1 MPIGD
6 KEALIARWRALDEE
20 VRRAGA
26 KLVVVSKYAPDE
38 GVVALLQAGCRAF
51 AESRPQ
57 GLRDRARA
65 YPAAEWHQI
74 GPVQRNKAKY
84 VAAYADV
91 WHTAADLA
99 VAAAVAKRRTRPLP
113 VLVQVNLSGA
123 PHRHGVGW
131 EEAEALVE
139 ALARLEPLV
148 PCGLMGIAPL
158 GEDARPYFARLRALR
173 DRIFGPKGELSM
185 GMSGDWRVA
194 LEEGA
199 TIVRVGGAIWG
210 EWEER
215 HKEAA

>member
-1 MPIGD
+1 MPGTD
-6 KEALIARWRALDEE
+6 RRALVARWRALDAE

-26 KLVVVSKYAPDE
+26 RLVVASKYAPDE
-38 GVVALLQAGCRAF
+38 GVAALLEAGCRAF
-51 AESRPQ
+51 GESRPQ
-57 GLRDRARA
+57 RLRDRARA
-65 YPAAEWHQI
+65 FAGAEWHQI

-84 VAAYADV
+84 VAAHAHL
-91 WHTAADLA
+91 WHTVADLSVAEA
-99 VAAAVAKRRTRPLP
+99 VDRRLARPLP

-131 EEAEALVE
+131 DEAAPLVE
-139 ALARLEPLV
+139 RLAALSRIEPR
-148 PCGLMGIAPL
+148 GLMGVAPL
-158 GEDARPYFARLRALR
+158 GEDARPHFARLRALR
-173 DRIFGPKGELSM
+173 DAIFGPRGELSM

-215 HKEAA
+215 AKEAA